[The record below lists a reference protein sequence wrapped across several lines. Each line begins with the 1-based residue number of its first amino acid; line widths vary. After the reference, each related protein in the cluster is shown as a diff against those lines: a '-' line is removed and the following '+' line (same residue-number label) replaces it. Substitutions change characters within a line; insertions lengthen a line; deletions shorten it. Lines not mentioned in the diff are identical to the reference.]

1 MSTRTL
7 LRGGTVITSAKAGEV
22 LPGTDILIA
31 ADGTIE
37 AIGANLDA
45 GDAEVIDVTGRV
57 VLPGFVDTHRHT
69 WQSVVRNVA
78 SDWSLTEYLAGL
90 HSGLSKY
97 FRPEDTYAGNY
108 LGALEALDAGI
119 TTLVDWSHNLATPAH
134 ADSAVQ
140 ALKDTGMRAVFAHG
154 GGNKQW
160 GAPLP
165 SPNNHPAE
173 DARRVRDEYFHDNA
187 GLVTMALALRGPQ
200 FTTPE
205 VNLHDFALAKDLDLR
220 VTVHVGDGY
229 WGKSGPIRKMKDDGL
244 LSDRI
249 TYVHCCT
256 LGDDELQ
263 MIADSGG
270 TASVSPDIEMAM
282 GHGFPATGRL
292 LKHGIR
298 PTFSIDVCSLN
309 GGDMFGTMRSAI
321 GMQRALDNAPS
332 VETGEVIERLEL
344 TCGDVIQFATIDGAN
359 AAGLGGVTGS
369 LVVGKAA
376 DIVVLDDR
384 SLAMTPLNNPL
395 GAVVYNA
402 HPGLVRDVFV
412 QGKRVKKDGVLVG
425 IDFDELRAMAQAS
438 RDHIVGEMPG
448 ARLDGS
454 WHPDLATQG
463 S

>member
-1 MSTRTL
+1 MSNRTL
-7 LRGGTVITSAKAGEV
+7 LRGGIIITAASTGES
-22 LPGTDILIA
+22 LEGADLLIEDGKIA
-31 ADGTIE
+31 A
-37 AIGANLDA
+37 IGHDLSVA
-45 GDAEVIDVTGRV
+45 DAEVIDVSGRI

-90 HSGLSKY
+90 HTGLSQY

-108 LGALEALDAGI
+108 LGALEALDSGI

-134 ADSAVQ
+134 ADAAVQ

-165 SPNNHPAE
+165 SPNDHPAE
-173 DARRVRDEYFHDNA
+173 DARRLRDTYFSDNT

-200 FTTPE
+200 FTQPE
-205 VNLHDFALAKDLDLR
+205 VNTRDFQLAADLDLR

-229 WGKSGPIRKMKDDGL
+229 WGKSGPIRKMHAEGL

-270 TASVSPDIEMAM
+270 TASVAPDVEMQM
-282 GHGFPATGRL
+282 GHGYPATGRL

-298 PTFSIDVCSLN
+298 PTFSIDVCSSN
-309 GGDMFGTMRSAI
+309 GGHMFGTMRTAL

-332 VETGEVIERLEL
+332 VETGEVIERISLS
-344 TCGDVIQFATIDGAN
+344 CADVIQFATLDGAH
-359 AAGLGGVTGS
+359 AAGLDAVTGS
-369 LVVGKAA
+369 LEVGKAA
-376 DIVVLDDR
+376 DIVVLDD
-384 SLAMTPLNNPL
+384 SPLGMIPMNNPF

-402 HPGLVRDVFV
+402 HPGMVRDVFV
-412 QGKRVKKDGVLVG
+412 AGKRVKKDGKLVG
-425 IDFDELRAMAQAS
+425 VDIPKLRALAQAS

-448 ARLDGS
+448 AELGGN
-454 WHPDLATQG
+454 WHPELG
-463 S
+463 